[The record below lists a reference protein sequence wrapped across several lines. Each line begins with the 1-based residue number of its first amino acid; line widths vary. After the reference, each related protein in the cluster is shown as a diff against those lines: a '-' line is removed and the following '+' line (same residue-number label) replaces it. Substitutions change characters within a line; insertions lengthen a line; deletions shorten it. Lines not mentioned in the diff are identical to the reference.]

1 MEVLHNCINKQT
13 SKVLKTVKPIKKNM
27 KENLLRQ
34 RLLQNKTSYGVIS
47 PTTDPVICEYMGLYG
62 MDFYIM
68 DAEHGTLTIS
78 EVAHM
83 IRACET
89 GGITPLARI
98 NSLDEKIILQ
108 YFDAGCMGV
117 MMPGTNTVDD
127 CKKLVD
133 YVKYYPQGK
142 RGLGPVRSA
151 DYMAG
156 KLSQQE
162 YLTFSNTQT
171 LVFPMIETRISLG
184 NLSEM
189 VKVEGVDGFI
199 LGPRDLALSMGFTDG
214 PAHDEVK
221 KVINEAIAIVTGAGK
236 IFGTVAATAEQ
247 AKELTDKGVTL
258 LLNSVQGLM
267 TPAVKAFMKDRIS

>member
-1 MEVLHNCINKQT
+1 
-13 SKVLKTVKPIKKNM
+13 M
-27 KENLLRQ
+27 KENILKK
-34 RLLQNKTSYGVIS
+34 RLHQKKASYGVIS
-47 PTTDPVICEYMGLYG
+47 PTTDPVICEYIGLCG

-68 DAEHGTLTIS
+68 DAEHGLLTIT
-78 EVAHM
+78 EVSNM
-83 IRACET
+83 IRACEAV
-89 GGITPLARI
+89 GITPLARI
-98 NSLDEKIILQ
+98 NSLDEKMILQ
-108 YFDAGCMGV
+108 YFDAGIMGV
-117 MMPGTNTVDD
+117 MMPGTNTADD
-127 CKKLVD
+127 CRRLVE

-156 KLSQQE
+156 KLSQAD
-162 YLTFSNTQT
+162 YLKFSNEQT
-171 LVFPMIETRISLG
+171 LVLPMIETKECLQ

-221 KVINEAIAIVTGAGK
+221 KVIDEAIAVVTGAGK

-247 AKELTDKGVTL
+247 AIELTDKGVTL
-258 LLNSVQGLM
+258 LLNSVQGLI
-267 TPAVKAFMKDRIS
+267 TPSVKAFMKDRT

>member
-1 MEVLHNCINKQT
+1 
-13 SKVLKTVKPIKKNM
+13 M
-27 KENLLRQ
+27 KENNLKK
-34 RLLQNKTSYGVIS
+34 RLLEKKASYGVIS
-47 PTTDPVICEYMGLYG
+47 PTIDPTICEYIGLCG

-68 DAEHGTLTIS
+68 DAEHGPLTIT
-78 EVAHM
+78 EVSNM

-89 GGITPLARI
+89 VGITPLARI
-98 NSLDEKIILQ
+98 NTLDEKMILQ

-127 CKKLVD
+127 CKKLVQA
-133 YVKYYPQGK
+133 VKYYPQGN

-156 KLSQQE
+156 KLSQAD
-162 YLTFSNTQT
+162 YLKFSNEQT
-171 LVFPMIETRISLG
+171 LVLPMIETKACLQ

-189 VKVEGVDGFI
+189 VKVDGVDGFI

-214 PAHDEVK
+214 PSHDEVK
-221 KVINEAIAIVTGAGK
+221 KAINQAIAIVTGAGK

-258 LLNSVQGLM
+258 LLNSVQGLLVP
-267 TPAVKAFMKDRIS
+267 TVKAFMKERIN